1 MRYDGSSKQNREGMP
16 VKLYSLPLSPFA
28 ARVRAVIHAKDLDV
42 EIVQAPADWAR
53 SPDYRALNPLG
64 RVPVLIL
71 DDGTALPESGVI
83 VEYLEDAFP
92 SPPLRPTGAADRARV
107 RLITQ
112 IAENYVTTAM
122 MPLFGLLDAKH
133 RDHAAISAQFAKF
146 DEALGQLEPLLAPG
160 RYAFGDRLTTADA
173 WLTPMRFAIGG
184 LMAFAGRPD
193 LLADH
198 PAIAGYDAVAKADPH
213 LGQVWTEMEEGLKL
227 FMSRRAAEG

>member
-1 MRYDGSSKQNREGMP
+1 MP

-28 ARVRAVIHAKDLDV
+28 ARVRAVIHAKNLDV
-42 EIVQAPADWAR
+42 EIVEAPADRAR
-53 SPDYRALNPLG
+53 SPDYHALNPLG
-64 RVPVLIL
+64 RVPVLVL

-92 SPPLRPTGAADRARV
+92 TPPLRPTGAADRARV

-112 IAENYVTTAM
+112 IAENYVTVAM
-122 MPLFGLLDAKH
+122 MPLFGLLDARH
-133 RDHAAISAQFAKF
+133 RDHPAISAQFAKF
-146 DEALGQLEPLLAPG
+146 DEALGHLERMLTPG
-160 RYAFGDRLTTADA
+160 RYAFGDRMTTADA

-193 LLADH
+193 LLADR

-213 LGQVWTEMEEGLKL
+213 LGRVWTEMEEGMKL
-227 FMSRRAAEG
+227 FMARRGAKA